1 MKKKVGYVIKEL
13 RKQRGLSQIYVAYR
27 LNITVE
33 SFANIENGRVDI
45 NTERLEKIASILNTS
60 ASQILFSAE
69 SLNSTNGL
77 V

>member
-1 MKKKVGYVIKEL
+1 MKKKVGYIIKQL

-69 SLNSTNGL
+69 NLNLPNDL
-77 V
+77 I